1 MPARLT
7 VAGVL
12 ALLALTLGA
21 QSALAAP
28 PTLKAPTNVKA
39 FLLRVNEPD
48 SLYNRTFPRTPAF
61 TWSPV
66 AGAKRYEFELTTSD
80 TYAPSGTV
88 WTGVTANAT
97 PVISPDLSLP
107 WITGSP
113 YSLYAR
119 VRAIGA
125 DGRDGLDSAPY
136 GFNMRW
142 RDKPRPLDPQFPGLV
157 RWTPIEGATA
167 YEVWLYGAGN
177 TFFTTTNVADEREF
191 YGSLVGDAAV
201 TWRVRA
207 VRTLYGATPNG
218 LPALTVGPW
227 SDEFTNLN
235 PPFQVGELNTF
246 ATVSDVVSTPASPKA
261 HELTPGFTFAG
272 NYRSWGLPAFLDPT
286 TELFHVY
293 VSTDSEC
300 VNRVYVGAVVGSPA
314 YAPRLGTYA
323 PDGPVLMLDGTAV
336 TSVDSGGLGGAID
349 LWDSSWPGGGY
360 YWTVIPLVKGV
371 TPARDIQLPEDVC
384 RAGGAVRFGKIGKP
398 VVTGDKAPYV
408 SGLSPDGKLVGAK
421 SGSQKFYGSP
431 LVAWQPVYGA
441 QGYEVEWSRTR
452 KPWRPASSVPITTPA
467 TAAALPL
474 TPGRWYYRVRGL
486 NFALPA
492 RPEMTW
498 SKPAIIRIA
507 KPRFRI
513 VRP

>member
-12 ALLALTLGA
+12 ALLALTVSV
-21 QSALAAP
+21 QSAMAA
-28 PTLKAPTNVKA
+28 PTLKAPTNLKG

-48 SLYNRTFPRTPAF
+48 SLYNRTFPRTPSF

-66 AGAKRYEFELTTSD
+66 AGAKRYELELTTSANF
-80 TYAPSGTV
+80 APSGTV
-88 WTGVTANAT
+88 WTGTTTNGT

-107 WITGSP
+107 WITGDP

-119 VRAIGA
+119 VRAIGP
-125 DGRDGLDSAPY
+125 DGRDGIDSALY

-142 RDKPRPLDPQFPGLV
+142 RDKPARLDPQFPGLV

-167 YEVWLYGAGN
+167 YEVWFPDLGPR
-177 TFFTTTNVADEREF
+177 TFLTTTNVADEREF

-201 TWRVRA
+201 NWRVRA
-207 VRTLYGATPNG
+207 VRKLYGSTHNG
-218 LPALTVGPW
+218 LPPVTVGPW
-227 SDEFTNLN
+227 SALFTNLN
-235 PPFQVGELNTF
+235 PPFSVGGLNSV
-246 ATVSDVVSTPASPKA
+246 ATVSDIVSTPASPKA
-261 HELTPGFTFAG
+261 HELTPGFVFTG
-272 NYRSWGLPAFLDPT
+272 NYRWWGMPSTVDPLT
-286 TELFHVY
+286 DLFHVY
-293 VSTDSEC
+293 VSTDIEC

-314 YAPRLGTYA
+314 YAPRLGVYA
-323 PDGPVLMLDGTAV
+323 PDVPVSMLDGTGV
-336 TSVDSGGLGGAID
+336 TSVDAGGLGGAID

-360 YWTVIPLVKGV
+360 YWTVIPLQRGV
-371 TPARDIQLPEDVC
+371 SRDIQLPEDVC
-384 RAGGAVRFGKIGKP
+384 RAVGPVRFGKLGKP

-408 SGLSPDGKLVGAK
+408 SGLSPAGKLVGAK
-421 SGSQKFYGSP
+421 SASQKFYGSP

-441 QGYEVEWSRTR
+441 QEYELQWSRTL
-452 KPWRPASSVPITTPA
+452 KPWRPATLLPMKTAA
-467 TAAALPL
+467 TAAVLPL

-492 RPEMTW
+492 SPEMTW
-498 SKPAIIRIA
+498 SKPVTLRIA